1 MSGTT
6 GGYDQNALL
15 LALMN
20 AGGSGQQQSPM
31 PQQSSLLN
39 ALSGSG
45 QQQWQTPNIFGYGN
59 MGAGTPNAQP
69 AGQTTGGTPNSTALP
84 QQTPQMQAAY

>member
-39 ALSGSG
+39 ALAPGGSP
-45 QQQWQTPNIFGYGN
+45 QQWQTPNIFGYGN

-69 AGQTTGGTPNSTALP
+69 AGGTTGGTPNSTALP
-84 QQTPQMQAAY
+84 QQMQGATY